1 MAIDMLLFSTSWCSP
16 CKAMERAG
24 VYTEVEAAGFPV
36 TKIDGDTNR
45 ELLNQYGVMAFP
57 TMIIRSDGVP
67 VGRLIG
73 AKDAQTLLRELRLA
87 EERNA

>member
-1 MAIDMLLFSTSWCSP
+1 MAVDMLLFSTSWCGP

-24 VYTEVEAAGFPV
+24 VYSAIESAGFPV

-57 TMIIRSDGVP
+57 TMIIRKDGVP
-67 VGRLIG
+67 VGRIIG
-73 AKDAQTLLRELRLA
+73 AKDANTLLRELRLV
-87 EERNA
+87 EES